1 MASKPRTRL
10 KSAVFAGMAVV
21 ISLAAITGGLLALD
35 LYAHHRV
42 ERSAG
47 LNWRGYRGP
56 TVGRKQPRE
65 LRVAMFGGSTV
76 FGYGVAWDETI
87 PAALERALRAQ
98 LPGRPVTV
106 INLGLIGEGAY
117 AFLPSLQD
125 FDDLQFDIV
134 CLYEGYNDLLGDQRP
149 NVDLVRHE
157 STVFRLTG
165 YFPVLPLVI
174 GEKIMALKFGT
185 VDAAY
190 EADRAKQRER
200 AVFHPNAA
208 ERTSSAALQAASNLS
223 KALGRQLERLATEEP
238 STEPSGKSGCPPP
251 WVRYCDFTSAA
262 VEFATSRGDSVI
274 VAAQPQLVS
283 DAGRDRHA
291 SQQRA
296 LADLAARVFGSN
308 PRVRFVDLSTAIDL
322 SDTAYAFDGMH
333 LTREGNVL
341 IAQAL
346 VEPLL
351 ALARDRSQ

>member
-1 MASKPRTRL
+1 MTRL
-10 KSAVFAGMAVV
+10 KTVAFAA
-21 ISLAAITGGLLALD
+21 AAILLSLVVMTAVLLALD
-35 LYAHHRV
+35 LYAHRRV

-56 TVGRKQPRE
+56 TVDRKQPGE

-87 PAALERALRAQ
+87 PAALERALRAA
-98 LPGRPVTV
+98 LPGRQVTV
-106 INLGLIGEGAY
+106 LNLGVIGEGAY
-117 AFLPSLQD
+117 AFLPNLQD
-125 FDDLQFDIV
+125 FDDLQYDIV

-208 ERTSSAALQAASNLS
+208 ERTSSSALLQAASNLS
-223 KALGRQLERLATEEP
+223 KALGRQVERLATEEP

-296 LADLAARVFGSN
+296 LADLAARVFSRN
-308 PRVRFVDLSTAIDL
+308 PRVGFVDLSTAIDL

>member
-1 MASKPRTRL
+1 MTRL
-10 KSAVFAGMAVV
+10 KTVAFAA
-21 ISLAAITGGLLALD
+21 AAILLSLVVMTAVLLALD
-35 LYAHHRV
+35 LYAHRRV

-56 TVGRKQPRE
+56 TVDRKQPGE

-76 FGYGVAWDETI
+76 FGYGVDWDETI
-87 PAALERALRAQ
+87 PAALERALRAA
-98 LPGRPVTV
+98 LPGRQVTV
-106 INLGLIGEGAY
+106 VNLGVIGEGAY
-117 AFLPSLQD
+117 AFLPNLQD
-125 FDDLQFDIV
+125 FDDLQYDIV

-208 ERTSSAALQAASNLS
+208 ERTSSSALLQAASNLS
-223 KALGRQLERLATEEP
+223 KALGRQVERLATEEP

-296 LADLAARVFGSN
+296 LADLAARVFSRN
-308 PRVRFVDLSTAIDL
+308 PRVGFVDLGTAIDL
-322 SDTAYAFDGMH
+322 SDTAYTFDGMH

-346 VEPLL
+346 VEPVL
-351 ALARDRSQ
+351 ALARERSQ